1 MQSAVIIST
10 AILVISCLAP
20 IASAEEQHVR
30 QGFWFGLDAGA
41 GHLKQSFDD
50 RNDEDIYFFLG
61 FKGGYAINPHFLMG
75 LELSGWLLEAEDTSD
90 SNKGKGIMQAFLI
103 GQLYP
108 SKESGLYL
116 KAGGGYVENWS
127 NRSGEPNSKKGWGF
141 TLGCGYDFIINDLF
155 PDQDITFGPFA
166 NFSYGETGSW
176 DHRAITVGISLGL
189 P

>member
-1 MQSAVIIST
+1 MHSAAIIST

-41 GHLKQSFDD
+41 GYLKQSFDD

-103 GQLYP
+103 SQIYP
-108 SKESGLYL
+108 GEESDFFL

-141 TLGCGYDFIINDLF
+141 TLGGGYDFWLDNLF
-155 PDQDITFGPFA
+155 PDEDVTLSPFA
-166 NFSYGETGSW
+166 AFSYGETGNW
-176 DHRAITVGISLGL
+176 DYRAFTVGIGIGI